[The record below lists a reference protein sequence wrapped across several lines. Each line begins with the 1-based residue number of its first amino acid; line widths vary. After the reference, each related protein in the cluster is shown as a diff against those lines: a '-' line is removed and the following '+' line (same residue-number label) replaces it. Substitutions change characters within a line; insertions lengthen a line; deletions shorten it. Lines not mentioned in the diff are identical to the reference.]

1 MKSSTENLIRDV
13 HDEVIRWRRHIH
25 ANPDLSFQ
33 EKPTADFIARELANL
48 PALTISRPLENS
60 VVAVL
65 QGEKPGPMWALRAD
79 IDALPLQEESG
90 EAFSSTKPG
99 VMHACGHDA
108 HTAMLMGAAK
118 VLCHLRSQLCG
129 SIKFIFQPAEEVPPG
144 GARELVEKG
153 VVDDVEKIFGLHV
166 FPTSPTGN
174 ITLKEGVYVASS
186 DNFDIT
192 IFGRGGHGSMPQFCI
207 DPVVIGAEVVTTLQN
222 VVARN
227 LDPINAPVLTIAT
240 FQAGDSYN
248 VIPDSARL
256 AGTVRTHNQQVR
268 EQVPQL
274 VQRIVEGVVS
284 AHGARCEIRWQQ
296 GYAVG
301 NNHADTNAIAKAAI
315 AAHFEEGTLQLAD
328 RALFGSEDFSSYQE
342 KVPGTFL
349 FIGCGNEEKGA
360 VWNVHN
366 PHFRIDE
373 AALAVGVK
381 THVALVS
388 PLFEEICPLPS

>member
-33 EKPTADFIARELANL
+33 EKPTADFISRELANL
-48 PALTISRPLENS
+48 PELTISRPLENS

-207 DPVVIGAEVVTTLQN
+207 DPVVIGAEVVTALQN

-240 FQAGDSYN
+240 FRAGDSYN
-248 VIPDSARL
+248 VIPDSARP

-342 KVPGTFL
+342 KVRERFCSSAAATRKKARSGTSTIHTFASTKL
-349 FIGCGNEEKGA
+349 RWRWA
-360 VWNVHN
+360 
-366 PHFRIDE
+366 
-373 AALAVGVK
+373 
-381 THVALVS
+381 
-388 PLFEEICPLPS
+388 

>member
-48 PALTISRPLENS
+48 PELTISRPQENS

-65 QGEKPGPMWALRAD
+65 QGEKTGPMWALRAD

-207 DPVVIGAEVVTTLQN
+207 DPVVIGAEVVTALQN

-256 AGTVRTHNQQVR
+256 AGTVRTHDQQVR

-388 PLFEEICPLPS
+388 PLFEEI

>member
-48 PALTISRPLENS
+48 PELTISRPLENS

-207 DPVVIGAEVVTTLQN
+207 DPVVIGAEVVTALQN

-342 KVPGTFL
+342 KAPGTFL

-388 PLFEEICPLPS
+388 PLFEEI

>member
-48 PALTISRPLENS
+48 PELTISRPLENS

-90 EAFSSTKPG
+90 EAFSSTKHG

-207 DPVVIGAEVVTTLQN
+207 DPVVIGAEVVTALQN

-315 AAHFEEGTLQLAD
+315 AAHFEEGALQLAD

-388 PLFEEICPLPS
+388 PLFEEI

>member
-48 PALTISRPLENS
+48 PELTISRPLENS

-65 QGEKPGPMWALRAD
+65 QGEKPGPMWALRAEF
-79 IDALPLQEESG
+79 DALPLQEESG

-207 DPVVIGAEVVTTLQN
+207 DPVVIGAEVVTALQN

-256 AGTVRTHNQQVR
+256 AGTVRTHNHQVR

-388 PLFEEICPLPS
+388 PLFEEI

>member
-1 MKSSTENLIRDV
+1 MNHATELLISAAA
-13 HDEVIRWRRHIH
+13 EEALRWRRHIH
-25 ANPDLSFQ
+25 AHPDLSFQ
-33 EKPTADFIARELANL
+33 EKPTADYIARELTSFAGL
-48 PALTISRPLENS
+48 EISRPLDNS

-65 QGEKPGPMWALRAD
+65 RGPHPGPTWALRAD

-90 EAFSSTKPG
+90 ESFCSTVPG

-118 VLCHLRSQLCG
+118 VLCQRRDNLHG

-144 GARELVEKG
+144 GARELVELG
-153 VVDDVEKIFGLHV
+153 VVDDVEHIFGLHV
-166 FPTSPTGN
+166 FPTSPVGTL
-174 ITLKEGVYVASS
+174 TLKEGVYVASS

-192 IFGRGGHGSMPQFCI
+192 IRGKGGHGSMPQHCI
-207 DPVVIGAEVVTTLQN
+207 DPVTIGAEMVGALQQI
-222 VVARN
+222 VARN
-227 LDPINAPVLTIAT
+227 IDPGTAPVLTIAT

-256 AGTVRTHNQQVR
+256 AGTLRTHNQQVR
-268 EQVPQL
+268 EAVPQL
-274 VQRIVEGVVS
+274 MSRIIDGIAA
-284 AHGARCEIRWQQ
+284 AHGASCDIRWQQ

-301 NNHADTNAIAKAAI
+301 HNHDSTNAIARAAI
-315 AAHFEEGTLQLAD
+315 ERHFPAGTLKLED

-349 FIGCGNEEKGA
+349 FIGCGNKEKGA
-360 VWNVHN
+360 IWNVHN

-373 AALAVGVK
+373 DALAIGIK
-381 THVALVS
+381 THIALVS
-388 PLFEEICPLPS
+388 PLLNDE

>member
-1 MKSSTENLIRDV
+1 MKSTTENLIRDV
-13 HDEVIRWRRHIH
+13 NEEVIRWRRHIH

-33 EKPTADFIARELANL
+33 EKPTADFIARELGNL
-48 PALTISRPLENS
+48 PELAISRPLENS

-90 EAFSSTKPG
+90 ESFSSTRPG

-166 FPTSPTGN
+166 FPNSPTGK

-192 IFGRGGHGSMPQFCI
+192 IFGQGGHGSMPQFCI
-207 DPVVIGAEVVTTLQN
+207 DPVVIGAEVVTALQN

-274 VQRIVEGVVS
+274 MQRIVEGVVS

-301 NNHADTNAIAKAAI
+301 NNHTDTNAIAKKAI
-315 AAHFEEGTLQLAD
+315 AEHFGDGTLQLAD

-342 KVPGTFL
+342 KIPGSFL

-381 THVALVS
+381 AHVALVS
-388 PLFEEICPLPS
+388 ALFEAI

>member
-33 EKPTADFIARELANL
+33 EKPTANFISRELANL
-48 PALTISRPLENS
+48 PELTISRPLENS

-207 DPVVIGAEVVTTLQN
+207 DPVVIGAEVVTALQN

-315 AAHFEEGTLQLAD
+315 ASHFEEGTLQLAD

-388 PLFEEICPLPS
+388 PLFEEI

>member
-48 PALTISRPLENS
+48 PELTISRPLENS

-207 DPVVIGAEVVTTLQN
+207 DPVVIGAEVVTALQN

-301 NNHADTNAIAKAAI
+301 NNHAGTNAVAKAAI

-388 PLFEEICPLPS
+388 PLFEEI

>member
-1 MKSSTENLIRDV
+1 MKSTIENLIRDV
-13 HDEVIRWRRHIH
+13 NEDVIRWRRHIH

-33 EKPTADFIARELANL
+33 EKPTADYIARELVAL
-48 PALTISRPLENS
+48 PELELSRPVENC
-60 VVAVL
+60 VIAVL
-65 QGEKPGPMWALRAD
+65 HGDKPGPMWALRAD

-90 EAFSSTKPG
+90 ETFSSTRPG

-118 VLCHLRSQLCG
+118 VLCHLRSQLHG

-166 FPTSPTGN
+166 FPTSPTGK

-192 IFGRGGHGSMPQFCI
+192 IYGQGGHGSMPQFCI
-207 DPVVIGAEVVTTLQN
+207 DPVVIGAEVVTALQS

-274 VQRIVEGVVS
+274 MQRIVDGVVS
-284 AHGARCEIRWQQ
+284 AHGARAEIRWQQ

-301 NNHADTNAIAKAAI
+301 NNHADTNAIARAAI
-315 AAHFEEGTLQLAD
+315 AEHFGGDTLQLAD

-342 KVPGTFL
+342 KIPGSFL
-349 FIGCGNEEKGA
+349 FIGCGNQEKGA

-381 THVALVS
+381 AHIALVS
-388 PLFEEICPLPS
+388 SRFEDI

>member
-48 PALTISRPLENS
+48 PELTISRPLENS

-207 DPVVIGAEVVTTLQN
+207 DPVVIGAEVVTALQN

-274 VQRIVEGVVS
+274 VQRIIEGVVS

-301 NNHADTNAIAKAAI
+301 NNHAGTNAIAKAAI

-388 PLFEEICPLPS
+388 PLFEEI

>member
-207 DPVVIGAEVVTTLQN
+207 DPVVIGAEVVTALQN

-388 PLFEEICPLPS
+388 PLFEEI

>member
-48 PALTISRPLENS
+48 PELTISRPLENS

-65 QGEKPGPMWALRAD
+65 QGEKPGPICALRAD

-207 DPVVIGAEVVTTLQN
+207 DPVVIGAEVVTALQN

-388 PLFEEICPLPS
+388 PLFEEI

>member
-48 PALTISRPLENS
+48 PELTISRPLENS

-65 QGEKPGPMWALRAD
+65 QGERPGPMWALRAD

-207 DPVVIGAEVVTTLQN
+207 DPVVIGAEVVTALQN

-315 AAHFEEGTLQLAD
+315 AAHFEEGALQLAD

-388 PLFEEICPLPS
+388 PLFEEI

>member
-1 MKSSTENLIRDV
+1 MNHATELLISAAA
-13 HDEVIRWRRHIH
+13 EEALRWRRHIH
-25 ANPDLSFQ
+25 AHPDLSFQ
-33 EKPTADFIARELANL
+33 EKPTADYIARELTSFAGL
-48 PALTISRPLENS
+48 EISRPLDNS
-60 VVAVL
+60 VIAVL
-65 QGEKPGPMWALRAD
+65 RGPHPGPTWALRAD

-90 EAFSSTKPG
+90 ESFCSTVPG

-118 VLCHLRSQLCG
+118 VLCQRRDNLHG

-144 GARELVEKG
+144 GARELVELG
-153 VVDDVEKIFGLHV
+153 VVDDVEHIFGLHV
-166 FPTSPTGN
+166 FPTSPVGTL
-174 ITLKEGVYVASS
+174 TLKEGVYVASS

-192 IFGRGGHGSMPQFCI
+192 IRGKGGHGSMPQHCI
-207 DPVVIGAEVVTTLQN
+207 DPVTIGAEMVGALQQI
-222 VVARN
+222 VARN
-227 LDPINAPVLTIAT
+227 IDPGTAPVLTIAT

-256 AGTVRTHNQQVR
+256 AGTLRTHNQQVR
-268 EQVPQL
+268 EAVPQL
-274 VQRIVEGVVS
+274 MSRIIDGIAA
-284 AHGARCEIRWQQ
+284 AHGASCDIRWQQ

-301 NNHADTNAIAKAAI
+301 HNHDSTNAIARAAI
-315 AAHFEEGTLQLAD
+315 ERHFPAGTLKLED

-349 FIGCGNEEKGA
+349 FIGCGNKEKGA

-373 AALAVGVK
+373 DALAIGIK
-381 THVALVS
+381 THIALVS
-388 PLFEEICPLPS
+388 PLLNDE

>member
-48 PALTISRPLENS
+48 PELTISRPLENS

-192 IFGRGGHGSMPQFCI
+192 LFGQGGHGSMPQFCI
-207 DPVVIGAEVVTTLQN
+207 DPVVIGAEVVTALQN

-342 KVPGTFL
+342 KAPGTFL

-388 PLFEEICPLPS
+388 PLFEEI

>member
-33 EKPTADFIARELANL
+33 EKPAADFIARELANL
-48 PALTISRPLENS
+48 PELTISRPLENS

-207 DPVVIGAEVVTTLQN
+207 DPVVIGAEVVTALQN

-388 PLFEEICPLPS
+388 PLFEEI

>member
-1 MKSSTENLIRDV
+1 L
-13 HDEVIRWRRHIH
+13 
-25 ANPDLSFQ
+25 P
-33 EKPTADFIARELANL
+33 ELEL
-48 PALTISRPLENS
+48 SRPVEIS
-60 VVAVL
+60 VIAVL
-65 QGEKPGPMWALRAD
+65 HGNKPGPMWALRAD

-90 EAFSSTKPG
+90 ETFSSCKPG

-118 VLCHLRSQLCG
+118 VLCRLQNQLHG

-153 VVDDVEKIFGLHV
+153 VVDNVEKIFGLHV
-166 FPTSPTGN
+166 FPTSPTGK

-192 IFGRGGHGSMPQFCI
+192 ISGQGGHGSMPQFCI
-207 DPVVIGAEVVTTLQN
+207 DPVVIGAEVVTALQN

-227 LDPINAPVLTIAT
+227 IDPINAPVLTIAT

-274 VQRIVEGVVS
+274 MQRIVEGVVS

-301 NNHADTNAIAKAAI
+301 T
-315 AAHFEEGTLQLAD
+315 AHDRQSRGTG
-328 RALFGSEDFSSYQE
+328 R
-342 KVPGTFL
+342 
-349 FIGCGNEEKGA
+349 
-360 VWNVHN
+360 N
-366 PHFRIDE
+366 P
-373 AALAVGVK
+373 ACTA
-381 THVALVS
+381 
-388 PLFEEICPLPS
+388 PLCQSAPWS

>member
-25 ANPDLSFQ
+25 ANPDLSLQ

-48 PALTISRPLENS
+48 PELTISRPLENS

-207 DPVVIGAEVVTTLQN
+207 DPVVIGAEVVTALQN

-274 VQRIVEGVVS
+274 VQLIVEGVVS

-388 PLFEEICPLPS
+388 PLFEEI

>member
-1 MKSSTENLIRDV
+1 MKSTLENLIRDV
-13 HDEVIRWRRHIH
+13 HDDVIRWRRHIH

-33 EKPTADFIARELANL
+33 EKSTADFIARELAAL
-48 PALTISRPLENS
+48 PELVLSRPVENS
-60 VVAVL
+60 VIAVL
-65 QGEKPGPMWALRAD
+65 QGEKTGPMWALRAD

-90 EAFSSTKPG
+90 EAFSSTKAG

-118 VLCHLRSQLCG
+118 VLCRLRHQLHG

-166 FPTSPTGN
+166 FPTSPTGK

-192 IFGRGGHGSMPQFCI
+192 LFGQGGHGSMPQFCI
-207 DPVVIGAEVVTTLQN
+207 DPVVIGAEVVTALQN

-274 VQRIVEGVVS
+274 MQRIVEGVVS

-315 AAHFEEGTLQLAD
+315 AEHFAEGTLQLAD

-342 KVPGTFL
+342 KIPGTFL

-381 THVALVS
+381 THIALVS
-388 PLFEEICPLPS
+388 ALFEEM

>member
-33 EKPTADFIARELANL
+33 EKATADFIARELANL
-48 PALTISRPLENS
+48 PELRISRPLENS

-207 DPVVIGAEVVTTLQN
+207 DPVVIGAEVVTALQN

-388 PLFEEICPLPS
+388 PLFEEI

>member
-1 MKSSTENLIRDV
+1 MAALS
-13 HDEVIRWRRHIH
+13 
-25 ANPDLSFQ
+25 LSFSRQ
-33 EKPTADFIARELANL
+33 RRCRRAAR
-48 PALTISRPLENS
+48 
-60 VVAVL
+60 
-65 QGEKPGPMWALRAD
+65 
-79 IDALPLQEESG
+79 
-90 EAFSSTKPG
+90 
-99 VMHACGHDA
+99 
-108 HTAMLMGAAK
+108 
-118 VLCHLRSQLCG
+118 
-129 SIKFIFQPAEEVPPG
+129 
-144 GARELVEKG
+144 RELVEKG

-166 FPTSPTGN
+166 FPTSPTGK

-192 IFGRGGHGSMPQFCI
+192 LYGQGGHGSMPQFCI
-207 DPVVIGAEVVTTLQN
+207 DPVVIGAEVVTALQN

-274 VQRIVEGVVS
+274 MQRIVEGVVS

-315 AAHFEEGTLQLAD
+315 AKHFAEGTLQLAD

-342 KVPGTFL
+342 KIPGTFL

-381 THVALVS
+381 THIALVS
-388 PLFEEICPLPS
+388 ALFEEM

>member
-1 MKSSTENLIRDV
+1 MKSTTENLIRDV
-13 HDEVIRWRRHIH
+13 NEEVIRWRRHIH

-33 EKPTADFIARELANL
+33 EKPTADFIARELGNL
-48 PALTISRPLENS
+48 PELAISRPLENS

-90 EAFSSTKPG
+90 ESFSSTRPG

-166 FPTSPTGN
+166 FPNSPTGK

-192 IFGRGGHGSMPQFCI
+192 IFGQGGHGSMPQFCI
-207 DPVVIGAEVVTTLQN
+207 DPVVIGAEVVTALQN

-274 VQRIVEGVVS
+274 MQRIVEGVVS

-301 NNHADTNAIAKAAI
+301 NNHTDTNAIAKKAI
-315 AAHFEEGTLQLAD
+315 AEHFGDGTLQLAD

-342 KVPGTFL
+342 KIPGSFL
-349 FIGCGNEEKGA
+349 FVGCGNEEKGA

-381 THVALVS
+381 AHVALVS
-388 PLFEEICPLPS
+388 ALFEAI

>member
-48 PALTISRPLENS
+48 PELTISRPLENS

-129 SIKFIFQPAEEVPPG
+129 SIKFIFQHAEEVPPG

-207 DPVVIGAEVVTTLQN
+207 DPVVIGAEVVTALQN

-274 VQRIVEGVVS
+274 VQRIVECVVS

-315 AAHFEEGTLQLAD
+315 AVHFEEGTLQLAD

-388 PLFEEICPLPS
+388 PLFEEI